1 MGRNKI
7 KMESIKNERTRQVT
21 YYKRKKGL
29 LKKSMELSLLCGVK
43 VFLTIVDK
51 KENFTIFLSHQNMKN
66 YIEKYINGS
75 VKPKDIFTLKE
86 VSFFIF
92 IIQYKSIFNEKFED
106 SFEDF
111 SPPNKKAK
119 KTNRKAKI
127 NKKEKPK
134 EEEEEEPQIEVLI
147 KDENSFHSKTVS
159 EPHNNQSSNT
169 KKNNSFEF
177 QMSDGKQENN
187 SANKTSLS
195 EIKKKK
201 NLKLK
206 IPQGNKPL
214 IHQEEGSNKD
224 KQEPKEILSQR
235 IQSRNVD
242 SKGIKNSN
250 RNYIHNQTNN
260 QKLYSLTPTPLAKG
274 SKTTMSQDGFFKE
287 PLPAQ
292 SDIENKDKNYPGY
305 MTPMTQINFE
315 QFKKKKTQ
323 RDNNNNNYM
332 ISPLLSD
339 QNMCF
344 FMRTPN
350 YSSVTPTPNN
360 PSQFDF
366 LSPGNGESP
375 YGGLINFFNGKGMNQ
390 NPPHQGSNYQN
401 TTINQNINAN
411 INLNSNSNSN
421 HNSNSFTISNP
432 NGSITS
438 SINISLSKSDD

>member
-159 EPHNNQSSNT
+159 EPQSNQPSNT

-195 EIKKKK
+195 ESKKKK

-214 IHQEEGSNKD
+214 IHQEEESNKD
-224 KQEPKEILSQR
+224 KKEPKEILRKR
-235 IQSRNVD
+235 I
-242 SKGIKNSN
+242 K
-250 RNYIHNQTNN
+250 
-260 QKLYSLTPTPLAKG
+260 
-274 SKTTMSQDGFFKE
+274 
-287 PLPAQ
+287 
-292 SDIENKDKNYPGY
+292 
-305 MTPMTQINFE
+305 
-315 QFKKKKTQ
+315 
-323 RDNNNNNYM
+323 
-332 ISPLLSD
+332 
-339 QNMCF
+339 
-344 FMRTPN
+344 
-350 YSSVTPTPNN
+350 
-360 PSQFDF
+360 
-366 LSPGNGESP
+366 
-375 YGGLINFFNGKGMNQ
+375 
-390 NPPHQGSNYQN
+390 
-401 TTINQNINAN
+401 
-411 INLNSNSNSN
+411 
-421 HNSNSFTISNP
+421 
-432 NGSITS
+432 
-438 SINISLSKSDD
+438 